1 LAINYLL
8 VGIQLR
14 AASPIRA
21 AAAQDPKGWCASTGK
36 HSANHDQRKQLGL
49 NKKPQRVWHGSPGL
63 RAANLTT
70 ACRPLIRLDHGFVF
84 AVKFD
89 GGISEV
95 IELFSQKQAQAR

>member
-21 AAAQDPKGWCASTGK
+21 AAAQDPKGCCAWKTRR
-36 HSANHDQRKQLGL
+36 NHDQRKQLGL
-49 NKKPQRVWHGSPGL
+49 NKKPQRLWHGSPGL

>member
-1 LAINYLL
+1 MAHRDFER
-8 VGIQLR
+8 Q
-14 AASPIRA
+14 
-21 AAAQDPKGWCASTGK
+21 
-36 HSANHDQRKQLGL
+36 
-49 NKKPQRVWHGSPGL
+49 
-63 RAANLTT
+63 NLTT

>member
-1 LAINYLL
+1 VRLDRKT
-8 VGIQLR
+8 QR
-14 AASPIRA
+14 
-21 AAAQDPKGWCASTGK
+21 
-36 HSANHDQRKQLGL
+36 NHDQRKQLGL

-84 AVKFD
+84 AVKID
-89 GGISEV
+89 VGGISEL